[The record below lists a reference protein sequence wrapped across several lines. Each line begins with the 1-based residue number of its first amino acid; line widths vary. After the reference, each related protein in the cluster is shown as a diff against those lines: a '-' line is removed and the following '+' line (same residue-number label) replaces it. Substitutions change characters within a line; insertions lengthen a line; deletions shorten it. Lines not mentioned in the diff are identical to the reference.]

1 MGGAPGASC
10 ICCGGAPGI
19 ARPGGGAP
27 GIVRPGG
34 GSGGA
39 EAGDDIACEK
49 PGLACWSGC
58 ASGTAPTVHISS
70 SATEAGAETGDDIGA
85 CASAS
90 SETWASASSETW
102 ASASSEN
109 GDAANP
115 ASGGVGAGPGAAV
128 GGGGFILH

>member
-39 EAGDDIACEK
+39 FSNGVRAGCEK

-90 SETWASASSETW
+90 SETWASASSE
-102 ASASSEN
+102 N